1 MAEPL
6 TKNPAHLLADL
17 LESLEVPANTPP
29 ETVHGFDSAL
39 DVEAW
44 RRHADRLA
52 MVRSVDEHLRVLAMR
67 TDTSVFEPSLPY
79 WYAGVGMALTPWGS
93 LQSTSQPRRACP
105 PEHLSLLRALGML
118 IDARPHLSVDE
129 TDRRSLLDVVEEA
142 STLLASEDD
151 MDPVIRDY
159 LTRLLQR
166 ISFVLD
172 NLERYGAEPLRALA
186 FELAGAMYT
195 QAIREREEPKKRR
208 WAVLGWGFVGAF
220 LSRSAQGGADDVNA
234 LIEHGL
240 KAIGG
245 P

>member
-1 MAEPL
+1 MSESI
-6 TKNPAHLLADL
+6 TKNPAHLLAEL
-17 LESLEVPANTPP
+17 LESLKVPPNTHAQ
-29 ETVHGFDSAL
+29 TVHGFQSAL
-39 DVEAW
+39 DIESW
-44 RRHADRLA
+44 RRHVDRLLL
-52 MVRSVDEHLRVLAMR
+52 VRSVDEHLRVLALSQ
-67 TDTSVFEPSLPY
+67 DTSVFEPSLPY
-79 WYAGVGMALTPWGS
+79 WYAGVGMATTPWDS
-93 LQSTSQPRRACP
+93 AHSTKTPRRACP

-129 TDRRSLLDVVEEA
+129 ADRRSLLDVIEEA
-142 STLLASEDD
+142 KSILDSDD
-151 MDPVIRDY
+151 AMDPVIRDY

-186 FELAGAMYT
+186 FELAGAMYS
-195 QAIREREEPKKRR
+195 QAIREREEPKRRR
-208 WAVLGWGFVGAF
+208 WAALGWGFVGAF
-220 LSRSAQGGADDVNA
+220 LGRSAEGGADDVNA